1 MSPVKR
7 MFKDWGL
14 AVLIAAVVFLAVGVL
29 QDGPDVPD
37 EAPAFTLA
45 DLSGGEISLS
55 GYEGRTLVLNFWA
68 SWCGPC
74 KQEIPEFARFHAAHP
89 EIAMLGVAVD
99 SGDAQAVGRA
109 AKRFGIPYDVAMGT
123 KAMVGQYG
131 VSTLPTT
138 VVIGPDGQVQG
149 VTVGLMDHEDLLRAV
164 R

>member
-1 MSPVKR
+1 VKR

-14 AVLIAAVVFLAVGVL
+14 AVLIAAVVFLVVGLV
-29 QDGPDVPD
+29 QDGPEVPD
-37 EAPAFTLA
+37 DAPAFTLA
-45 DLSGGEISLS
+45 DLSGGEVSLS
-55 GYEGRTLVLNFWA
+55 EYEGRTLVLNFWA

-99 SGDAQAVGRA
+99 SGDTKAVKRA

-131 VSTLPTT
+131 VNTLPTT
-138 VVIGPDGQVQG
+138 VIIGPDGQVLD
-149 VTVGLMDHEDLLRAV
+149 VVVGLMDHEDLLRAV